1 MKQRSRLFEDVP
13 PLGPDKKKGRLG
25 RRAFSF
31 FLLQTLP
38 HSHLSGERRSLPLPY
53 DGSSAQWRDPKPP
66 LHCCSQAVEEGGEWL
81 AVAPLR
87 SLPKPGEKR
96 GRGLEGIL
104 EFSYATIIIAR
115 RENGKEKD
123 KKGGQSALE

>member
-1 MKQRSRLFEDVP
+1 MKSFLFFCSRPSLTLTCLAKGGASLYPKMVRARSGVIP
-13 PLGPDKKKGRLG
+13 N
-25 RRAFSF
+25 
-31 FLLQTLP
+31 
-38 HSHLSGERRSLPLPY
+38 
-53 DGSSAQWRDPKPP
+53 PP

-123 KKGGQSALE
+123 KKGGQSALEEAT

>member
-1 MKQRSRLFEDVP
+1 MKSFLFFCSRPSLTLTCLAKGGASLYPKMVRARSGVIPNPRPTVAA
-13 PLGPDKKKGRLG
+13 KRW
-25 RRAFSF
+25 RR
-31 FLLQTLP
+31 
-38 HSHLSGERRSLPLPY
+38 
-53 DGSSAQWRDPKPP
+53 
-66 LHCCSQAVEEGGEWL
+66 GGEWL

-123 KKGGQSALE
+123 KKGGQSALEEGT